1 MPADTAVDGAHQ
13 SDSLARKQAG
23 RERGDVDAAGLVA
36 GDGSGGLG
44 ACGLGAGVG
53 VGGALEDCVPGV
65 GVGAV
70 AYCGEDGPGDA
81 GGADGGDLLAV
92 GG

>member
-1 MPADTAVDGAHQ
+1 MAREQAV
-13 SDSLARKQAG
+13 
-23 RERGDVDAAGLVA
+23 RERGDIDAAGLVV

-44 ACGLGAGVG
+44 AGGLGAVVG

-65 GVGAV
+65 GIGAV
-70 AYCGEDGPGDA
+70 AGCGEGGPGDA